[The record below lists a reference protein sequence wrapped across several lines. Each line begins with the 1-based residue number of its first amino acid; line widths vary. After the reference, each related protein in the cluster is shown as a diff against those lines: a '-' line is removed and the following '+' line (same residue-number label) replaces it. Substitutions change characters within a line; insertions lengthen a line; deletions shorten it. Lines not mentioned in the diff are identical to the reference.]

1 MKRIQFFGSQSDNPK
16 SAIQNPKWVGI
27 LAIVLTFVFGAV
39 EGAAQQPGKIFRIG
53 ILDPS
58 TASGSAVLWEA
69 FRQELSKLG
78 WIEGKNI
85 VFEYRFAEQ
94 KLERLPALAAEL
106 VRLKADLILV
116 PGILP
121 ALAAKKAT
129 PTIPIVVANAPDP
142 VGARLVAS
150 LARPGGNITGLASL
164 GTELNTKRLE
174 ILKDA
179 VPELA
184 RVGLLAAG
192 ARLEANTGLDLQL
205 KELRAAAL
213 ALKLK
218 LEEIETQLDPKGLE
232 SAFQTAKQK
241 QVGAIMTAT
250 GSPFFAERKRIVELA
265 GKYRLPAIYFQ
276 KEFVDEGGLMF
287 YGADSPDLYRRA
299 AVYVDKILKGAK
311 PADLPVQQATK
322 FEFVINLKAAKQIGL
337 TISPDMLARANQVI
351 K

>member
-1 MKRIQFFGSQSDNPK
+1 MNRSKQAGMARNTVV
-16 SAIQNPKWVGI
+16 ALLVG
-27 LAIVLTFVFGAV
+27 LALASVRLA
-39 EGAAQQPGKIFRIG
+39 EAQQAGKIFRIG
-53 ILDPS
+53 FLDPS
-58 TASGSAVLWEA
+58 TASGSAVLLEA

-85 VFEYRFAEQ
+85 TIEYRFAEQ
-94 KLERLPALAAEL
+94 KPERLPELAADL
-106 VRLKADLILV
+106 VRLKVDLIV
-116 PGILP
+116 VSGTPA

-129 PTIPIVVANAPDP
+129 TTIPIVMTNAGDP
-142 VGARLVAS
+142 VGAGLVAS
-150 LARPGGNITGLASL
+150 LARPGGNVTGFSSLAS
-164 GTELNTKRLE
+164 ELNTKRLE

-179 VPELA
+179 VPKLA
-184 RVGLLAAG
+184 RVGLLRPPGGSIA
-192 ARLEANTGLDLQL
+192 TDLQL
-205 KELRAAAL
+205 KELRPAAL

-218 LEEIETQLDPKGLE
+218 LEEIETQPDAKGLE

-241 QVGAIMTAT
+241 QVGAIMTTAT
-250 GSPFFAERKRIVELA
+250 RPFFAERKRIVELA

-276 KEFVDEGGLMF
+276 KEFVDEGGLMS
-287 YGADSPDLYRRA
+287 YGADYDDLYRRA

-337 TISPDMLARANQVI
+337 TIPPDVLARANKVI